1 MKNKFRAVQKR
12 KEFLIILIS
21 FIIFLGAATISVIES
36 FGTPVWKNVFNVCAV
51 NEFSS
56 CAEDYPMSVH
66 VLDVG
71 KADCIFITCDGKNIL
86 IDAGETSIY
95 KFVNEYLRKM
105 NVKTI
110 DQLILTHQH
119 SDHVGAM
126 SYIVDEF
133 NIKSFMMP
141 KLKDDMVPTFKSYE
155 RLLSSL
161 DKKGTKAERP
171 KPGKSYDIGQMKID
185 ILAPLS
191 QYDDMNSNSVVL
203 KITYKNKSFL
213 FTGDAGKVSEKDMIS
228 AGFDLKA
235 DVLKVGH
242 HGSKTAT
249 SQAFLN
255 KVQPVYAA
263 ISVGEDRNKLPKKE
277 IIERLKKNNIKIYR
291 TDLDGTVVF
300 ATDGDDIKVFCE
312 KEKK

>member
-1 MKNKFRAVQKR
+1 MPNRFKITEKR
-12 KEFLIILIS
+12 KNLLIFLISLVIFIGATAIS
-21 FIIFLGAATISVIES
+21 IIELLGV
-36 FGTPVWKNVFNVCAV
+36 PVWKDVFKACSV
-51 NEFSS
+51 NEFSG
-56 CAEDYPMSVH
+56 CAEDYAMSVH

-71 KADCIFITCDGKNIL
+71 KADCIFITCEGKNIL

-95 KFVNEYLRKM
+95 KFVNEYLRKI
-105 NVKTI
+105 NVKNI

-133 NIKSFMMP
+133 DIKSFVMP
-141 KLKDDMVPTFKSYE
+141 RLKDDMIPTFKSYE
-155 RLLSSL
+155 RLLCSL
-161 DKKGTKAERP
+161 DKKGIKAEQP
-171 KPGKSYDIGQMKID
+171 EPGKTYYVGAMKID
-185 ILAPLS
+185 IFAPLF
-191 QYDDMNSNSVVL
+191 QYDDMNDNSIVL

-213 FTGDAGKVSEKDMIS
+213 FTGDAEKGSENDMIA

-242 HGSKTAT
+242 HGSKTST
-249 SQAFLN
+249 SQVFLN
-255 KVQPVYAA
+255 KVQPLYAV

-277 IIERLKKNNIKIYR
+277 ILDRLKKNNIKIYR
-291 TDLDGTVVF
+291 TDLDGTVILS
-300 ATDGDDIKVFCE
+300 TNGDDLKIFCE